1 MTEGR
6 IEKRKCERFVLAGA
20 TVYYRKKSRFLKRDF
35 GKDFYPLFD
44 ISRGGLR
51 FLSHDRMP
59 VGTRVTIKI
68 VQPEEEPLVMEGTV
82 IWSGL
87 HDGKSYKCEIGIQ
100 FAPYGEQE
108 DYNHPEALRRI
119 TLWEERFG
127 GNCQQS

>member
-20 TVYYRKKSRFLKRDF
+20 TVCYKKKSRFLKSDF

-51 FLSHDRMP
+51 FLSNDRIA
-59 VGTRVTIKI
+59 VGTRVSIKI

-87 HDGKSYKCEIGIQ
+87 HGGKSYKCETGIQ

-108 DYNHPEALRRI
+108 DYNPPETLRRI
-119 TLWEERFG
+119 TSWEERFG
-127 GNCQQS
+127 GECRQS